1 MLCNRVRDVIFKQEM
16 TMNLVDSLADPAK
29 CQVIERPAYNSS
41 PEVLDAWQNAA
52 NTLAFTYERIL
63 QLPSPSFWS
72 SVVYNKTIMQSFDA
86 VLEAIPR
93 RFEIDEYR
101 MVFGW
106 DPSVAM
112 AAGRLY
118 NSALAIFLRVAVY
131 NKKIDSSM
139 QQKLYLEAVRDR
151 GAMPVRR
158 LTSALSFFS
167 GHGQL
172 MVEIARRRG
181 LIDPGFSNDSAKICS
196 ELSETISNMEKDATR
211 LVQEFYAREGVAK
224 LRIAKLVDDWFCTI
238 VALCRDGS
246 AIVDILSQAGLLKDT
261 SRYASSIPALVQ
273 CVDRLFTTEFIIDV
287 AMTLSDYPLRRLLRL
302 RTQVLQSGIDFYHTV
317 LVRMSRD
324 QKVATILSVLEL
336 ERFIFLLNEKQNLL
350 EVVEG
355 CQKEQQDYIERAL
368 ESACESQRTE
378 TVRELEKCGLLTFI
392 LWLYVITRDIQ
403 KRRPWCLLYADD
415 VMLAAE
421 TREELEAEVW
431 KDRLLWY
438 RLRLN
443 IAKTEYMEW
452 GAKTEDKTICVDV
465 NDLKKVECFKYL

>member
-1 MLCNRVRDVIFKQEM
+1 M
-16 TMNLVDSLADPAK
+16 TMDLVDSLADPAK

-139 QQKLYLEAVRDR
+139 QQKLYLEAVRNR

-378 TVRELEKCGLLTFI
+378 TVRELEKCGLLT
-392 LWLYVITRDIQ
+392 V
-403 KRRPWCLLYADD
+403 
-415 VMLAAE
+415 
-421 TREELEAEVW
+421 
-431 KDRLLWY
+431 
-438 RLRLN
+438 
-443 IAKTEYMEW
+443 
-452 GAKTEDKTICVDV
+452 
-465 NDLKKVECFKYL
+465 